1 MKAKELMMEGF
12 LNTVPE
18 RSIKI
23 TWTEDRKGI
32 VTLIILKN
40 RLVRAI
46 RSLTKKPEEITI
58 TLDRNGSFIW
68 KNINGKNDFR
78 TIAKSISCKYG
89 NTDKDNKKLFKYA
102 KLLKRNRFITFK

>member
-12 LNTVPE
+12 LNTVPK
-18 RSIKI
+18 RSSNI

-32 VTLIILKN
+32 VTLNIWKN

-46 RSLTKKPEEITI
+46 RTLTKKPEEITI

-68 KNINGKNDFR
+68 KNIDGKNDFR
-78 TIAKSISCKYG
+78 AIAKGISLKYG
-89 NTDKDNKKLFKYA
+89 NIDKDNKKLLKYS
-102 KLLKRNRFITFK
+102 KILKRNRFISFR